1 MTAAQAGKYL
11 WGLQDARI
19 VAMRWFWL
27 QGKLRELL
35 SMVSDAAK
43 RKQVLD
49 QYGEWL
55 AQRNMH
61 EDAAVAFLAASNL
74 PAALAEYQQGNHWQM
89 ALAVAG
95 EPIHRCGRFHT

>member
-1 MTAAQAGKYL
+1 M
-11 WGLQDARI
+11 
-19 VAMRWFWL
+19 
-27 QGKLRELL
+27 
-35 SMVSDAAK
+35 
-43 RKQVLD
+43 LD

-95 EPIHRCGRFHT
+95 EPPVAVALIPHCR